1 MIFHRN
7 GFHSLKAR
15 RNSLKNSDLTF
26 VMAQHT
32 IKEFNDEVKLAIDDA
47 ISAILGQ
54 QALKALY
61 AHLKE
66 HYDITRDEIPYRLD
80 TLFDA
85 LENTFGVKGA
95 LTLGRVIAKR
105 FYARMNLQ
113 FVELGNYKLQ
123 DYLEE
128 AKVDLALSPRTNS
141 TKQT

>member
-1 MIFHRN
+1 
-7 GFHSLKAR
+7 
-15 RNSLKNSDLTF
+15 
-26 VMAQHT
+26 MAQHT

-54 QALKALY
+54 QVLKALY
-61 AHLKE
+61 AHLQE

-105 FYARMNLQ
+105 FYARMGLQ

-123 DYLEE
+123 DYLED
-128 AKVDLALSPRTNS
+128 AKIDLELSPRTNS
-141 TKQT
+141 TKPT